1 MPQIIGVGESDV
13 DIFLKIRKMPGKGE
27 KTRAVEIGK
36 LPGGI
41 IGNFCAGVAK
51 HGVSCGIV
59 SVVGDDAYGTIALDD
74 YQDRGIDTTNLLVKE
89 GKPTFY
95 CVVFVDESGEKYLTA
110 VESPLISPEHKDIDF
125 EYLRT
130 AQFVHMCSM
139 DYELAK
145 FVSQGLAGTNT
156 KVSMD
161 YEAHAQNGG
170 YEQWKPIFQNTRIL
184 FINEDGMNS
193 LFENLSLDKGAE
205 KLLST
210 GIEMVILTMGEQ
222 GGRVYTGKTSR
233 AYKAFKV
240 HKVVDTTGAGDCFN
254 AAFLSGIVQG
264 KDLEEN
270 MRYAAAASALSIQK
284 LGARTGLPTPQEIQ
298 MFLESNPELI
308 II

>member
-13 DIFLKIRKMPGKGE
+13 DIFLKIKKMPGKGE

-41 IGNFCAGVAK
+41 IGNFCSGVAK

-59 SVVGDDAYGTIALDD
+59 SVVGDDEYGKIVLDD
-74 YQDRGIDTTNLLVKE
+74 YKDRGIDTINLLVKE

-110 VESPLISPEHKDIDF
+110 VESPLISPECKDIDF
-125 EYLRT
+125 AYLKT
-130 AQFVHMCSM
+130 AQFVHMSSM

-145 FVSQGLAGTNT
+145 FVSQGLKGSQT
-156 KVSMD
+156 KVSLD

-170 YEQWKPIFQNTRIL
+170 LEQWKPIFENTKVL

-193 LFENLSLDKGAE
+193 LFEESSLDEGARI
-205 KLLST
+205 LLTT
-210 GIEMVILTMGEQ
+210 GIEMVVLTMGEK
-222 GGRVYTGKTSR
+222 GGRVYRDKMSC

-240 HKVVDTTGAGDCFN
+240 NTVVDTTGAGDCFN

-264 KDLEEN
+264 KTLEDN

-284 LGARTGLPTPQEIQ
+284 VGARTGLPNPEEIQ
-298 MFLESNPELI
+298 TFLASNPDVI
-308 II
+308 MK